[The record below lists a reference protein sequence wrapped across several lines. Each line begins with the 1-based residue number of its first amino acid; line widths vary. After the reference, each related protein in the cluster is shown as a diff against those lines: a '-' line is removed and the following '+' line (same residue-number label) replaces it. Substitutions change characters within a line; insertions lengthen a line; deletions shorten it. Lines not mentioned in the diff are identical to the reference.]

1 MYISGEAINMKR
13 DSMPESM
20 RFTKQEQQL
29 LHKKCIELNKQL
41 MAKDKM
47 PIRESELAHLIL
59 EKGLDAVIVTKSG
72 SLEIE
77 K

>member
-1 MYISGEAINMKR
+1 MKR
-13 DSMPESM
+13 EAMPESM

-41 MAKDKM
+41 MAKEQM
-47 PIRESELAHLIL
+47 PIRESELAHIIL
-59 EKGLDAVIVTKSG
+59 EKGLEHVNVTRNG
-72 SLEIE
+72 SIDIS